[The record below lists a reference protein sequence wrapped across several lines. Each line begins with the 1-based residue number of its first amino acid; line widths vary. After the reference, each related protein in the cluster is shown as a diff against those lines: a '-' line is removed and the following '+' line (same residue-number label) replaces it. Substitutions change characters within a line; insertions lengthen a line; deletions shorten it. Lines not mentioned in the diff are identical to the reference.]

1 MLPPVFY
8 VQQLEQILLRKLLSP
23 PTPANPAR
31 FAFCPR
37 RALMSVFNFF
47 VRFFRSVFRAKPCPF
62 DLARLRCAPLSFPAP
77 RARPSR
83 RICAYIHIQF
93 FVLFFCVEPRPLIS
107 RVCAARPTHLHQ
119 YSVFVSPF
127 HFRPRSFGSALV
139 IFCFL
144 VFPFFFDPYFRRFY
158 DLFLR
163 RKYLESLVG
172 VIRRFGVRPRATK
185 AKKFSGLT
193 FSSAGL

>member
-37 RALMSVFNFF
+37 RALMSVFSFF
-47 VRFFRSVFRAKPCPF
+47 VRFFRSVFRVKPCPF
-62 DLARLRCAPLSFPAP
+62 GLVCLRCAPLSFPAP

-93 FVLFFCVEPRPLIS
+93 FVRFSRVEPRPLIS
-107 RVCAARPTHLHQ
+107 RVCVARPTHLYH
-119 YSVFVSPF
+119 SVFVSPF
-127 HFRPRSFGSALV
+127 HFRPRPFGSVFV

-158 DLFLR
+158 DFFLR
-163 RKYLESLVG
+163 RKHLESLVR
-172 VIRRFGVRPRATK
+172 VIRPFGVHLCATR
-185 AKKFSGLT
+185 AKKFP
-193 FSSAGL
+193 A

>member
-23 PTPANPAR
+23 PTPAAR
-31 FAFCPR
+31 P
-37 RALMSVFNFF
+37 
-47 VRFFRSVFRAKPCPF
+47 
-62 DLARLRCAPLSFPAP
+62 LRP
-77 RARPSR
+77 RAALR
-83 RICAYIHIQF
+83 AYIHIQF
-93 FVLFFCVEPRPLIS
+93 FVLFSRVEPRPLIS
-107 RVCAARPTHLHQ
+107 RVCVVRPTHLYQ

-127 HFRPRSFGSALV
+127 HFRPRPFGSALV

-158 DLFLR
+158 DFFLR
-163 RKYLESLVG
+163 RKHLESLVR
-172 VIRRFGVRPRATK
+172 VIRPFGVHMCATR

-193 FSSAGL
+193 FSPAGL

>member
-107 RVCAARPTHLHQ
+107 RVCAAHPTHLHQ

-144 VFPFFFDPYFRRFY
+144 VF
-158 DLFLR
+158 L
-163 RKYLESLVG
+163 
-172 VIRRFGVRPRATK
+172 
-185 AKKFSGLT
+185 
-193 FSSAGL
+193 FSSTRISAGSMIFSYGESTSNHL